1 MGEDKKQ
8 DTSQKDRNEALNC
21 LRDICANG
29 GKDSDRISAAKL
41 LLEYG
46 EGESDDALTVIM
58 EGAAGEY
65 GNKKGG
71 WPPFFILN
79 YP

>member
-46 EGESDDALTVIM
+46 SDAERGDTVTVTM
-58 EGAAGEY
+58 EGIPKEY
-65 GNKKGG
+65 
-71 WPPFFILN
+71 LT
-79 YP
+79 

>member
-41 LLEYG
+41 LREDG
-46 EGESDDALTVIM
+46 EGEGDDTLTVIM

-65 GNKKGG
+65 GR
-71 WPPFFILN
+71 
-79 YP
+79 

>member
-29 GKDSDRISAAKL
+29 GKDSDRISAAKQ

-46 EGESDDALTVIM
+46 EGVSGDTLTVIM
-58 EGAAGEY
+58 EGVAGEY
-65 GNKKGG
+65 GK
-71 WPPFFILN
+71 
-79 YP
+79 

>member
-46 EGESDDALTVIM
+46 EDESDDALTVIM

-65 GNKKGG
+65 GK
-71 WPPFFILN
+71 
-79 YP
+79 

>member
-8 DTSQKDRNEALNC
+8 DTSQKDRNEALDC

-41 LLEYG
+41 LMEYV

-65 GNKKGG
+65 GK
-71 WPPFFILN
+71 
-79 YP
+79 

>member
-41 LLEYG
+41 LLEYERVSTPVSRASG
-46 EGESDDALTVIM
+46 SS
-58 EGAAGEY
+58 
-65 GNKKGG
+65 
-71 WPPFFILN
+71 
-79 YP
+79 

>member
-29 GKDSDRISAAKL
+29 GKASDRISAATL
-41 LLEYG
+41 
-46 EGESDDALTVIM
+46 LTVIM

-65 GNKKGG
+65 GK
-71 WPPFFILN
+71 
-79 YP
+79 

>member
-1 MGEDKKQ
+1 MGEGKKQ
-8 DTSQKDRNEALNC
+8 DTSQKDRNEALDC

-46 EGESDDALTVIM
+46 ESESDDTLTVIM
-58 EGAAGEY
+58 EGVAGEY
-65 GNKKGG
+65 GK
-71 WPPFFILN
+71 
-79 YP
+79 

>member
-8 DTSQKDRNEALNC
+8 DTSQKERNEALDC

-46 EGESDDALTVIM
+46 EGESDDALTDIM

-65 GNKKGG
+65 GK
-71 WPPFFILN
+71 
-79 YP
+79 

>member
-1 MGEDKKQ
+1 MGEDKRQ
-8 DTSQKDRNEALNC
+8 DALQKERNEALDC

-46 EGESDDALTVIM
+46 EGESDDTLTVIM

-65 GNKKGG
+65 GK
-71 WPPFFILN
+71 
-79 YP
+79 

>member
-46 EGESDDALTVIM
+46 EGESDDT
-58 EGAAGEY
+58 
-65 GNKKGG
+65 
-71 WPPFFILN
+71 LN
-79 YP
+79 LSLIHI

>member
-1 MGEDKKQ
+1 MGEEKKQ
-8 DTSQKDRNEALNC
+8 DALQKDRNEALDC

-46 EGESDDALTVIM
+46 EGESGSTLTVIM

-65 GNKKGG
+65 GK
-71 WPPFFILN
+71 
-79 YP
+79 

>member
-58 EGAAGEY
+58 EGAAGSMKKKRGY
-65 GNKKGG
+65 G
-71 WPPFFILN
+71 PFFLF
-79 YP
+79 

>member
-8 DTSQKDRNEALNC
+8 DALQKDRNEALDC

-46 EGESDDALTVIM
+46 EGEGDDALTVIM

-65 GNKKGG
+65 GK
-71 WPPFFILN
+71 
-79 YP
+79 

>member
-1 MGEDKKQ
+1 MGEDKRQ
-8 DTSQKDRNEALNC
+8 DALQKDRNEALNC

-41 LLEYG
+41 LLGYG
-46 EGESDDALTVIM
+46 EGESDDTLTVIM

-65 GNKKGG
+65 GK
-71 WPPFFILN
+71 
-79 YP
+79 

>member
-21 LRDICANG
+21 LRDICANR

-46 EGESDDALTVIM
+46 EGESDDTLTVIM

-65 GNKKGG
+65 GK
-71 WPPFFILN
+71 
-79 YP
+79 

>member
-1 MGEDKKQ
+1 MGEDKRQ
-8 DTSQKDRNEALNC
+8 DALQKDRNEALDC
-21 LRDICANG
+21 LRHICANG

-46 EGESDDALTVIM
+46 EGESDSTLTVIM

-65 GNKKGG
+65 GK
-71 WPPFFILN
+71 
-79 YP
+79 

>member
-46 EGESDDALTVIM
+46 DREEVKRAFEYGEGESDDALTVIM

-65 GNKKGG
+65 GK
-71 WPPFFILN
+71 
-79 YP
+79 

>member
-46 EGESDDALTVIM
+46 EGEGDDTLTVIM
-58 EGAAGEY
+58 EGAAGEH
-65 GNKKGG
+65 GK
-71 WPPFFILN
+71 
-79 YP
+79 

>member
-1 MGEDKKQ
+1 MGEDKRQ
-8 DTSQKDRNEALNC
+8 DALQKDRNEALNC

-65 GNKKGG
+65 GK
-71 WPPFFILN
+71 
-79 YP
+79 

>member
-8 DTSQKDRNEALNC
+8 DTSQKERNEALDC

-29 GKDSDRISAAKL
+29 GTDSDRISAAKL

-65 GNKKGG
+65 GK
-71 WPPFFILN
+71 
-79 YP
+79 

>member
-8 DTSQKDRNEALNC
+8 DALQKDRNEALDC

-65 GNKKGG
+65 GK
-71 WPPFFILN
+71 
-79 YP
+79 

>member
-1 MGEDKKQ
+1 MLLYVLLGKVAVIVAVVSDYVPY
-8 DTSQKDRNEALNC
+8 LLGYGI
-21 LRDICANG
+21 LRGVKAGYG

-65 GNKKGG
+65 GK
-71 WPPFFILN
+71 
-79 YP
+79 

>member
-21 LRDICANG
+21 LRDICG
-29 GKDSDRISAAKL
+29 SKDSDRISAAKL

-46 EGESDDALTVIM
+46 EGEGDDTLTVIM

-65 GNKKGG
+65 GK
-71 WPPFFILN
+71 
-79 YP
+79 

>member
-1 MGEDKKQ
+1 MGEDKRQ
-8 DTSQKDRNEALNC
+8 DALQKDRSEALNC

-46 EGESDDALTVIM
+46 EGESDDTLTVIM

-65 GNKKGG
+65 GK
-71 WPPFFILN
+71 
-79 YP
+79 

>member
-41 LLEYG
+41 LLYG
-46 EGESDDALTVIM
+46 EGEGDSTLTVIM

-65 GNKKGG
+65 GK
-71 WPPFFILN
+71 
-79 YP
+79 

>member
-21 LRDICANG
+21 LRDISANG

-46 EGESDDALTVIM
+46 EVECDDTLTVIM
-58 EGAAGEY
+58 EGVAGEY
-65 GNKKGG
+65 GK
-71 WPPFFILN
+71 
-79 YP
+79 

>member
-1 MGEDKKQ
+1 MGEDKEQ

-21 LRDICANG
+21 RRDRCANG

-46 EGESDDALTVIM
+46 EGGGEDTLTVRM

-65 GNKKGG
+65 GR
-71 WPPFFILN
+71 
-79 YP
+79 

>member
-8 DTSQKDRNEALNC
+8 DTSQKERNEALDC

-58 EGAAGEY
+58 EGVAGEY
-65 GNKKGG
+65 GK
-71 WPPFFILN
+71 
-79 YP
+79 